1 MGNLDNGCRSI
12 MSDQN
17 KEKQQEEDDIVG
29 YVQMMMYVSNVL
41 SGDMERR
48 SVVNAEPASY
58 TGEPEYI
65 KTCLQIIDMYLNT
78 MCT

>member
-1 MGNLDNGCRSI
+1 MKFRKVNYLNLENEEIGNI
-12 MSDQN
+12 
-17 KEKQQEEDDIVG
+17 QEEIMLL
-29 YVQMMMYVSNVL
+29 QMMMHVSNVL